1 MNWSGRQPKGFR
13 EAPGYIMA
21 KRTSTSTN
29 PVRIA
34 IACQGGGSQ
43 TAFTAG
49 ALKGLIEHRPD
60 WAEVVGISGTSGGA
74 VCASLVWYSFWKG
87 EEPRWK
93 RLVDFWKDNTA
104 QNWAEENFNRF
115 IIDGLRMINRGL
127 LPAFQLSP
135 SSPAVQM
142 MMPWLATGSR
152 STFTDFPA
160 IIRKYIDFDEIARWG
175 VAPHRPVLILGAAN
189 VSTGKLV
196 KFSSNREVIRLE
208 HILASCAVPT
218 IFPAVEIGGQ
228 GYWDGLFS
236 DNPPVEELIR
246 PRTVGP
252 ANVPEEIWLIKIN
265 PTASPRIPAESDD
278 IADRRNQMEGNI
290 SLFHQLEHL
299 TLINDMI
306 MGNAFRPEFLEQFD
320 IKAPIRI
327 PKSFEDDPDK
337 RYHIPCIEMPEAL
350 QSRLDYEGKLD
361 RSAANIDWLLEQGE
375 AAAITFLEERAK
387 VVAKRPQRQGGAE

>member
-1 MNWSGRQPKGFR
+1 M
-13 EAPGYIMA
+13 MA
-21 KRTSTSTN
+21 KRSSEGVQ
-29 PVRIA
+29 PAKIA

-60 WAEVVGISGTSGGA
+60 DMEVVGISGTSGGA
-74 VCASLVWYSFWKG
+74 VCATLVWYSFWKG
-87 EEPRWK
+87 EQPRWK
-93 RLVDFWKDNTA
+93 RLVEFWKDNTA

-115 IIDGLRMINRGL
+115 LIDGLRMINRGL

-135 SSPAVQM
+135 SSPAIQM
-142 MMPWLATGSR
+142 MMPWLSMGSR

-160 IIRKYIDFDEIARWG
+160 ILRKYLDFDEMARWG
-175 VAPHRPVLILGAAN
+175 ARPQRPVLILGAAN
-189 VSTGKLV
+189 VSTGKLA
-196 KFSSNREVIRLE
+196 KFSSNRHPIRLE
-208 HILASCAVPT
+208 HVLASCAVPT
-218 IFPAVEIGGQ
+218 IFPAVEIDGQ

-246 PRTVGP
+246 PRTVG
-252 ANVPEEIWLIKIN
+252 ADNVPDEIWLIKIN

-278 IADRRNQMEGNI
+278 ISDRRNQMEGNI

-299 TLINDMI
+299 ALINDMI
-306 MGNAFRPEFLEQFD
+306 VGNAFRPEFLAQFD
-320 IKAPIRI
+320 IRAPIRI
-327 PKSFEDDPDK
+327 PKSFADDADRP
-337 RYHIPCIEMPEAL
+337 YHIPCIEMPEAL

-375 AAAITFLEERAK
+375 AAAVAFLEERAK
-387 VVAKRPQRQGGAE
+387 VVAERPLGQEGAA

>member
-1 MNWSGRQPKGFR
+1 
-13 EAPGYIMA
+13 MA
-21 KRTSTSTN
+21 KRTSTIMN
-29 PVRIA
+29 PVKIG

-60 WAEVVGISGTSGGA
+60 TIEVVSISGTSGGA
-74 VCASLVWYSFWKG
+74 VCASLAWYSFWKG
-87 EEPRWK
+87 EQPRWK
-93 RLVDFWKDNTA
+93 RLIEFRKDNTA
-104 QNWAEENFNRF
+104 QGWAEENFNKSL
-115 IIDGLRMINRGL
+115 IDVLRMVNSGL

-142 MMPWLATGSR
+142 MMPWLAVGSR

-160 IIRKYIDFDEIARWG
+160 ILRKYLDFDEMARWG
-175 VAPHRPVLILGAAN
+175 ARSQRPVLILGAAN

-196 KFSSNREVIRLE
+196 KFSSNREPIRLE
-208 HILASCAVPT
+208 HVLASCAVPT
-218 IFPAVEIGGQ
+218 IFPAVEINGQ

-252 ANVPEEIWLIKIN
+252 DNVPDEIWLIKIN
-265 PTASPRIPAESDD
+265 PTASPKIPAESAD
-278 IADRRNQMEGNI
+278 ILDRRNQMEGNI

-306 MGNAFRPEFLEQFD
+306 MGDAFRPEFLKQFD

-327 PKSFEDDPDK
+327 PKSFADDADK
-337 RYHIPCIEMPEAL
+337 PYHIPCIEMPQAL
-350 QSRLDYEGKLD
+350 QDRLDYEGKLD
-361 RSAANIDWLLEQGE
+361 RSAANIDWLLERGE
-375 AAAITFLEERAK
+375 AAAIAFLEERAK
-387 VVAKRPQRQGGAE
+387 VVAE